1 MTYEPNLQ
9 NDEILAVALMSFKKN
24 FCLARRVGA
33 IKS

>member
-9 NDEILAVALMSFKKN
+9 NDEILAVALMSVKK